1 MHTYLFVDGLDMIA
15 RSHSGAVGLHPRQLL
30 RPGGPLYPTDAI
42 RDVNV
47 ASLVP
52 SEPNTGGLIVRVR
65 LRGETA
71 VWTELM
77 YPDLQGGLVDEVRFD
92 LRQYL
97 GEIERA
103 YREWEAADGEASLT
117 GDGCRNTRGPVE

>member
-1 MHTYLFVDGLDMIA
+1 MHTHLFVDGLDMIA
-15 RSHSGAVGLHPRQLL
+15 RSHSGAVGLHPRRLL
-30 RPGGPLYPTDAI
+30 RPGGPLYPADAI

-47 ASLVP
+47 ASVVP
-52 SEPNTGGLIVRVR
+52 SEPSAGGLVVRMR
-65 LRGETA
+65 LHGETV
-71 VWTELM
+71 VWTDLM
-77 YPDLQGGLVDEVRFD
+77 YPDLQGRLVDEVRFD

-103 YREWEAADGEASLT
+103 CREWEDADDEASLP